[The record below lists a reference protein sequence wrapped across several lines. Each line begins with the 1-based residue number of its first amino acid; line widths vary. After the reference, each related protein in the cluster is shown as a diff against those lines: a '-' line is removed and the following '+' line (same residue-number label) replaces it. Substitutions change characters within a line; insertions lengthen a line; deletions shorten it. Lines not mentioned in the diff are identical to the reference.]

1 MNKRFQK
8 YLYNNQKNICMTAQ
22 QLHDLQ
28 FRGGVKIKPGSR
40 QLLESMLEEK
50 SKKAKELSQSQ
61 PQSEIEWAMKR
72 FPGLTREEAEAI
84 AATQGF

>member
-1 MNKRFQK
+1 
-8 YLYNNQKNICMTAQ
+8 MTAQ

-28 FRGGVKIKPGSR
+28 FKDGVTFKPGSR

-50 SKKAKELSQSQ
+50 SKKAKKPSQ
-61 PQSEIEWAMKR
+61 PQSFDPLARAMKR
-72 FPGLTREEAEAI
+72 FPGLTREEAEEM

>member
-1 MNKRFQK
+1 
-8 YLYNNQKNICMTAQ
+8 MTAQ

-28 FRGGVKIKPGSR
+28 FKGGVKFKPGSR
-40 QLLESMLEEK
+40 PLLEGMLKEK

-72 FPGLTREEAEAI
+72 FPGLTREKAEAL
-84 AATQGF
+84 AAMQGF

>member
-1 MNKRFQK
+1 
-8 YLYNNQKNICMTAQ
+8 MTAQ

>member
-1 MNKRFQK
+1 
-8 YLYNNQKNICMTAQ
+8 MTAQ

-28 FRGGVKIKPGSR
+28 FNRGVTLKPNSR
-40 QLLESMLEEK
+40 KVLEGLLE
-50 SKKAKELSQSQ
+50 KKNANSGNMSQSQ

-72 FPGLTREEAEAI
+72 FPGLAREKAEAI

>member
-1 MNKRFQK
+1 
-8 YLYNNQKNICMTAQ
+8 MTAQ

-28 FRGGVKIKPGSR
+28 FKDGVTFKPGSR

-50 SKKAKELSQSQ
+50 SKKAKKPSQSQ
-61 PQSEIEWAMKR
+61 PLDEIGRAVKR
-72 FPGLTREEAEAI
+72 FPSLTREEAEEM

>member
-1 MNKRFQK
+1 
-8 YLYNNQKNICMTAQ
+8 MTAQ

-40 QLLESMLEEK
+40 QKLESMLKEK
-50 SKKAKELSQSQ
+50 SKKANELSQSQ
-61 PQSEIEWAMKR
+61 PQGAIARAMKR
-72 FPGLTREEAEAI
+72 FSGLTREEAEEL